1 MTFVVASTR
10 PKSSNLAVA
19 ARAAV
24 GESWL
29 VIARIAVS
37 AGRRGGV
44 E

>member
-10 PKSSNLAVA
+10 PKSSNPAAVGY
-19 ARAAV
+19 AAV

-29 VIARIAVS
+29 VIVRIAVS
-37 AGRRGGV
+37 GGRHDDA